1 MSGRIS
7 ATRAT
12 ALRAA
17 QEAKA
22 RRDAERLRREAQV
35 ESALADFYE
44 ETARAEH
51 IRATAKL
58 RADKLLADAET
69 AAAAPEERACLAVI
83 ALRDLGETRHQI
95 AELTGLALPEVRALL
110 PRHSAVPE
118 ATLSSARET

>member
-17 QEAKA
+17 QQAKA

-35 ESALADFYE
+35 ESVLTDFYE

-51 IRATAKL
+51 IRATARL
-58 RADKLLADAET
+58 RAEKLLADAEV
-69 AAAAPEERACLAVI
+69 AATAPEEQARAAVVT
-83 ALRDLGETRHQI
+83 LRDLGETQHQI
-95 AELTGLALPEVRALL
+95 SELTGLPLPEVRALL
-110 PRHSAVPE
+110 PRQSATSE
-118 ATLSSARET
+118 STTASAP